1 MLWSAQDINSRR
13 NAVAP
18 LDHSPQMP
26 TSQHSGVKATAQQ
39 CVVVVAAAD
48 GFAPNLVFYG
58 PGEVLPSGTP
68 GDPAA
73 EYNKRAAR
81 KCGPLKSG
89 KILVSHW
96 QCAASW

>member
-1 MLWSAQDINSRR
+1 MQLGDLVTLLGGLW
-13 NAVAP
+13 
-18 LDHSPQMP
+18 L
-26 TSQHSGVKATAQQ
+26 
-39 CVVVVAAAD
+39 AAAD

-81 KCGPLKSG
+81 SCGTLTSG
-89 KILVSHW
+89 VYNKALPFSTRDPRCQPVARRGTSG
-96 QCAASW
+96 ASFL